1 MAAEGAPAD
10 PDDLPSSDIE
20 VEAAVHFL
28 MRGTFP
34 MRIAEVF
41 FTARGV
47 YLADYSYI
55 TPLLG
60 LGTRKHRK
68 NAQAMQE
75 LYGTFGVDAVLVQA
89 DQVTWL
95 DYGLLHR
102 IELYSGGRFG
112 RPKLTVY
119 TTDGPSYAYR
129 SLGDRDFES
138 MVSDVRSVADRH
150 GLDLEV
156 SDAVGF
162 TPRRNVRRFFD
173 QESPPER
180 E

>member
-28 MRGTFP
+28 MKGTFP

-68 NAQAMQE
+68 NARAMQE
-75 LYGTFGVDAVLVQA
+75 LYERFGIDAVLVQA

-102 IELYSGGRFG
+102 VELYSGGRFG

-138 MVSDVRSVADRH
+138 MASNVRSIAERH
-150 GLDLEV
+150 DLDLETA
-156 SDAVGF
+156 DAVGL